1 MGPLAVFAIFAVLIV
16 VSLAALGFA
25 LVVARSASRPRP
37 ALPLNCG
44 DCVFIIPR
52 AKVYRQETI
61 EDADGLD
68 EWKTGPFE
76 PTERDGHL
84 FARGVSDNKGNLM
97 GRLQA
102 IEAYRATLGELPLRV
117 RVLYEGEEEIGSEHL
132 AEFVKRN
139 ADRLRADG

>member
-44 DCVFIIPR
+44 DCVFMIPR

-61 EDADGLD
+61 EDADGLVHYLC
-68 EWKTGPFE
+68 E
-76 PTERDGHL
+76 
-84 FARGVSDNKGNLM
+84 
-97 GRLQA
+97 
-102 IEAYRATLGELPLRV
+102 
-117 RVLYEGEEEIGSEHL
+117 
-132 AEFVKRN
+132 KR
-139 ADRLRADG
+139 